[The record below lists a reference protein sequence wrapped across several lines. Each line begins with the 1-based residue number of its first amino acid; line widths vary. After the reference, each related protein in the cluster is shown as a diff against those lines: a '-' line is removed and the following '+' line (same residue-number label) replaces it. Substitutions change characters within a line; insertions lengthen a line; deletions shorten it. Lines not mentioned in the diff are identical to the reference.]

1 MMEGLNNV
9 LNELAKLLGVSKDAL
24 KGTLDTIG
32 ANYKEVYS
40 TLVREYAIKSII
52 DSLWW
57 VSVIGLILFLVMTIF
72 YMMEKEDFK
81 INKFLSVGTIT
92 CIITLVLT
100 LFGPIFYP
108 NINLVMSLLNR

>member
-1 MMEGLNNV
+1 MEGLNNI
-9 LNELAKLLGVSKDAL
+9 LKELANLLGVSKDAL
-24 KGTLDTIG
+24 KSTLDTVG

-40 TLVREYAIKSII
+40 TLVREYAIKSVI

-57 VSVIGLILFLVMTIF
+57 VSVIGLFLVMTTF
-72 YMMEKEDFK
+72 YMMEKEEFK
-81 INKFLSVGTIT
+81 TNKFLMVGTIT

-108 NINLVMSLLNR
+108 NINLVMSLLDK

>member
-1 MMEGLNNV
+1 MEGLNNV

-57 VSVIGLILFLVMTIF
+57 VSVIGLILFLAMTIF

-81 INKFLSVGTIT
+81 TNKFLSVGTIT

-108 NINLVMSLLNR
+108 NINLVMSLLDK